1 MTITAIL
8 ETVTSWVQ
16 DNVCNQLK
24 LKAAPDNG
32 EAVDEGYQH
41 KLVTPTAFPLFI
53 PTADRK
59 PPACPATIPCCCVQI
74 LEGEDAPQKH
84 SRAIKLRLCVATWSP
99 GEHGRDNYLPD
110 GSGGYYQ
117 SDATT
122 FRKSEDGWR
131 DAWNFADVAV
141 AAIERAGTIGGLRA
155 ATELGI
161 KFGPFTEQ
169 NAVPNLWPFWYAWV
183 EFWIDSTISRTP
195 SEYEE
200 HL

>member
-1 MTITAIL
+1 MTITAIV

-16 DNVCNQLK
+16 DNVCNKLK
-24 LKAAPDNG
+24 LKAAPENG
-32 EAVDEGYQH
+32 EAVDEGYEY

-59 PPACPATIPCCCVQI
+59 PKTCPATIHCCCVQI
-74 LEGEDAPQKH
+74 LEVEDTPPKH
-84 SRAIKLRLCVATWSP
+84 SRAVKLRLCVATWSP
-99 GEHGRDNYLPD
+99 GEHGRDNYVLD
-110 GSGGYYQ
+110 GSGGYRQ

-122 FRKSEDGWR
+122 FTKSESGWR
-131 DAWNFADVAV
+131 DAWNFADVAIAELEKASTV
-141 AAIERAGTIGGLRA
+141 GGLRA

-183 EFWIDSTISRTP
+183 EFWIDAAVSRTSP
-195 SEYEE
+195 DYSEY
-200 HL
+200 L